1 MVGFKKGLKLYKRL
15 FILIMIL
22 LMSQALLA
30 QRKDQ
35 KTQDPRYMLHPETGK
50 LSMMVRIW
58 GEVQK
63 PGVTM
68 VPSDADLISLL
79 SYVGGPTGRAKL
91 NKIRIIRFNVQEG
104 EERVVYANIEAFIET
119 GDDNYMP
126 VIYPNDTIIVNGT
139 IWKVV
144 NEFMP
149 YIATGITI
157 LQFYYSVILIQNRQ

>member
-1 MVGFKKGLKLYKRL
+1 MIGLKKGHKLYKRL
-15 FILIMIL
+15 FLIIVLL

-30 QRKDQ
+30 QSKDQ

-50 LSMMVRIW
+50 LSMEVRIW

-63 PGVTM
+63 PGVTL

-104 EERVVYANIEAFIET
+104 EGRVVYANIEAFIET
-119 GDDNYMP
+119 GDDNFMP

-149 YIATGITI
+149 YIATGISL
-157 LQFYYSVILIQNRQ
+157 LQFYYTILLIGNL